1 VSWLLAGPFRD
12 LLAGTLPLHFP
23 EAHAEAAGMA
33 ATWAVAMEVLSAPA
47 TWLAV
52 GVVIV
57 GALIWA
63 GRSGFAWIGKR
74 LRGLRSA
81 AEAGYGFESIN
92 RGISRAVEG
101 IGEGLRVT
109 QSGLLNWNVGAM
121 VIAVIVLLGV
131 VLLVGGLGG

>member
-1 VSWLLAGPFRD
+1 
-12 LLAGTLPLHFP
+12 
-23 EAHAEAAGMA
+23 MA
-33 ATWAVAMEVLSAPA
+33 ATWAVAREVLSAPA

-52 GVVIV
+52 GVVVV

-63 GRSGFAWIGKR
+63 GRSGFAWIGNR

-101 IGEGLRVT
+101 TGEGLRVT